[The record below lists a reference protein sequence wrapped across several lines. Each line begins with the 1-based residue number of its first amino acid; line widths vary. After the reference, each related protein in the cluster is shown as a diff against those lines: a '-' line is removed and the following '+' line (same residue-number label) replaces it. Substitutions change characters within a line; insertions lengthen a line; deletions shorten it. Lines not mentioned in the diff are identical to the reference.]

1 MPPPLNRARSVT
13 GTAAAQTVRL
23 LRVCRRAGVSVTF
36 LARKWPRAVI
46 GLGQNPL
53 MKLAALDLGSNSFHL
68 LVART
73 DRSGTLSK
81 VGSDKE
87 VLRLG
92 AVVQECG
99 QLDGAAYARALLTV
113 ARMAS
118 VARELGAEKLMTV
131 ATSALRDAR
140 NGQSFCADCYTLH
153 GVQIELL
160 SGDDEARL
168 AYLGARSALPLT
180 SGRVL
185 VADVGGGSVEL
196 AVGEGPRCDDVQSLQ
211 LGFLRLAHAFPLTDP
226 SGAARLARY
235 VQLECE
241 KARWQLGRFDTLLLS
256 GGTARAIG
264 KLLGGGIASAST
276 AQVLGLCQ
284 DLAQQPAAALRAR
297 GVDRERATT
306 LAAGAAV
313 VAGLL
318 AGFGQRELRISPR
331 GLREGVILRELSP
344 QATRAA

>member
-1 MPPPLNRARSVT
+1 
-13 GTAAAQTVRL
+13 
-23 LRVCRRAGVSVTF
+23 
-36 LARKWPRAVI
+36 
-46 GLGQNPL
+46 

-73 DRSGTLSK
+73 DGVDGLTK
-81 VGSDKE
+81 IGGDKE

-99 QLDGAAYARALLTV
+99 QLDDAAYARALATVSRMAAV
-113 ARMAS
+113 ARK
-118 VARELGAEKLMTV
+118 LGAEKLMTV

-140 NGQSFCADCYTLH
+140 NGQSFCDDCFARN
-153 GVQIELL
+153 GVRIELL

-168 AYLGARSALPLT
+168 AYAGARSALPLT

-185 VADVGGGSVEL
+185 VVDVGGGSVEL
-196 AVGEGPRCDDVQSLQ
+196 AVGETASCDAVQSLQ
-211 LGFLRLAHAFPLTDP
+211 LGFLRLAHAFPLTDA
-226 SGAARLARY
+226 SGVARLARY

-241 KARWQLGRFDTLLLS
+241 KARWQLGRFDSLLLS

-276 AQVLGLCQ
+276 SRVLELCEE
-284 DLAQQPAAALRAR
+284 LARSPLKALLAR
-297 GVDRERATT
+297 GVDRERAAN
-306 LAAGAAV
+306 LAAGATV
-313 VAGLL
+313 IAGLL

-331 GLREGVILRELSP
+331 GLREGVILRELSRR
-344 QATRAA
+344 ATRAA

>member
-1 MPPPLNRARSVT
+1 
-13 GTAAAQTVRL
+13 
-23 LRVCRRAGVSVTF
+23 
-36 LARKWPRAVI
+36 
-46 GLGQNPL
+46 

-68 LVART
+68 LVAET
-73 DRSGTLSK
+73 DGSSHLAK
-81 VGSDKE
+81 IGSDKQ

-92 AVVQECG
+92 AVVQEHG
-99 QLDGAAYARALLTV
+99 QLNEAAFANALTTV
-113 ARMAS
+113 GRMAR
-118 VARELGAEKLMTV
+118 VARELGAERLSTV

-140 NGQSFCADCYTLH
+140 NGRAFCDECTLQH

-168 AYLGARSALPLT
+168 AYRGARSALELT
-180 SGRVL
+180 TGRVL

-196 AVGEGPRCDDVQSLQ
+196 AVGDGASCDTVQSLQ
-211 LGFLRLAHAFPLTDP
+211 LGFLRLAHGFPLTEAG
-226 SGAARLARY
+226 GAARMARY

-264 KLLGGGIASAST
+264 KLLGGGIASAS
-276 AQVLGLCQ
+276 AGQVLALCDELTGLSF
-284 DLAQQPAAALRAR
+284 DGLVAR
-297 GVDRERATT
+297 GVDRQRATT

-313 VAGLL
+313 ISGLV

-331 GLREGVILRELSP
+331 GLRQGVILRELL
-344 QATRAA
+344 ARANRAA

>member
-1 MPPPLNRARSVT
+1 
-13 GTAAAQTVRL
+13 
-23 LRVCRRAGVSVTF
+23 
-36 LARKWPRAVI
+36 
-46 GLGQNPL
+46 

-68 LVART
+68 LVAQT
-73 DRSGTLSK
+73 DGVSELSK
-81 VGSDKE
+81 LGSDKE

-92 AVVQECG
+92 AVVQEHG
-99 QLDGAAYARALLTV
+99 QLSEEAYGKGLQTV
-113 ARMAS
+113 GRMVA
-118 VARELGAEKLMTV
+118 VARELGAEKVLAV

-140 NGQSFCADCYTLH
+140 NGRAFCDDCSARY
-153 GVQIELL
+153 GVQIELV

-168 AYLGARSALPLT
+168 AYRGARSALNLT
-180 SGRVL
+180 AGRVL

-196 AVGEGPRCDDVQSLQ
+196 AAGDGALCDSVQSLQ
-211 LGFLRLAHAFPLTDP
+211 LGFLRLAHAFPINEP
-226 SGAARLARY
+226 GGVGRLARY
-235 VQLECE
+235 VQLESE

-276 AQVLGLCQ
+276 AQVLELCEE
-284 DLAQQPAAALRAR
+284 LAKLPPAALIAR

-313 VAGLL
+313 VSGLL

-331 GLREGVILRELSP
+331 GLREGMILRELS
-344 QATRAA
+344 QRATRAA